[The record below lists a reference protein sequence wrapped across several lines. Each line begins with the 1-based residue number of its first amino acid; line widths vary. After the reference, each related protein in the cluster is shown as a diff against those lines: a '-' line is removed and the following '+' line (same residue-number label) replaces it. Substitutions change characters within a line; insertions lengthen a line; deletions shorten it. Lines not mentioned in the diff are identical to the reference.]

1 MKEKSEKK
9 NEIFGYIYL
18 ITNMINGKQYI
29 GQCTRNIK
37 SSHSYY
43 GSGTYMTRAIKKHD
57 KLNFKKE
64 ILKENIHC
72 QTALNI
78 YEQIYI
84 KKYNSIVPIGYNIS
98 LGGNGAGKMSDETK
112 LKMSVRQLGEKNCMF
127 GKHPSEETKSKNSKA
142 HSGEKNH
149 MFGKHISIEQKEIIS
164 NTQKNN
170 KHRLNKHHTSETK
183 EKISYANKG
192 KAAWNKGRHDYLT
205 EEQIKKMSDS
215 AKARKRL
222 PQTEE
227 QKLRHSEYMKIYW
240 KNRHNLQNEK

>member
-64 ILKENIHC
+64 ILKENIHY

-112 LKMSVRQLGEKNCMF
+112 LKMSVRQL
-127 GKHPSEETKSKNSKA
+127 
-142 HSGEKNH
+142 GEKNH